1 MRTRKR
7 LPFRSQASRSWS
19 IRAKIISLL
28 LVPLITL
35 VAMWALATAVTLGPG
50 LDLLDAQNNVETV
63 GRPVQ
68 ALVAEIQA
76 ERKMS
81 MVYLASGRKD
91 PAALTAQR
99 SETDARVT
107 RLRQSAGSEDA
118 RNAATDLT
126 SQRLTE
132 LFLSAPDPGLATEVW
147 QAVVSADDAG
157 ETRDF
162 ALLGSNDLCVE
173 SQDPGYEIREEKV
186 DKSPYDSEEDKS
198 PYGHIRIPHA
208 SLLFNRESF
217 LASV

>member
-1 MRTRKR
+1 MRGVVELSGRGITLPVVRRRAGLPLGRGVMRTRKR

-118 RNAATDLT
+118 RNAAHETLHRVAARRRLLCPCQAAPLRRLIEATDVGE
-126 SQRLTE
+126 RP
-132 LFLSAPDPGLATEVW
+132 ADVDRHPDAHWSTLPLV
-147 QAVVSADDAG
+147 
-157 ETRDF
+157 
-162 ALLGSNDLCVE
+162 LLV
-173 SQDPGYEIREEKV
+173 P
-186 DKSPYDSEEDKS
+186 
-198 PYGHIRIPHA
+198 
-208 SLLFNRESF
+208 
-217 LASV
+217 